1 MTETSPPVLDPTKR
15 DSFQFWTAVSIRFS
29 DQDPLGHIN
38 NVAYAAYIEAAR
50 TMFLGG
56 LLNSKKH
63 PAIDFLLAS
72 VKIDYI
78 KEAHYPGI
86 IDVGAHLVRIGKKS
100 ITTGYG
106 VFSGDQCIATS
117 ESTNVFFDTKSHR
130 TVTVPDDVRA
140 ALFADPLQKNRSS
153 NYSRSH
159 SRQDADSLKNRDS

>member
-1 MTETSPPVLDPTKR
+1 MSETAPPILTPTKR
-15 DSFQFWTAVSIRFS
+15 DSFHFWTAVSIRFS

-56 LLNSKKH
+56 LLDGKKH
-63 PAIDFLLAS
+63 PTIDFVLAS
-72 VKIDYI
+72 VKIDYL

-106 VFSGDQCIATS
+106 AFLGDQCIATS
-117 ESTNVFFDTKSHR
+117 ESINVFFDTKSR
-130 TVTVPDDVRA
+130 CTVAVPDDVRA
-140 ALFADPLQKNRSS
+140 ALLADPLQKNRALS
-153 NYSRSH
+153 YSR
-159 SRQDADSLKNRDS
+159 NY